1 MRMRKITNRTSSLF
15 SIFCC
20 LLCLLIIST
29 QSCCYAQEDGFRSYS
44 CDNGKG
50 NYTANS
56 TYHKNLNTLL
66 STLISNTQID
76 YGYYNFSY
84 GQDDNK
90 VNAVGLCQGDLNQND
105 CRRCLNNSITLLT
118 QLCPNQKEAIGWYDT
133 CMLRYSNRTIFGNHH
148 VDDSPKIY
156 LWNPQNATDLPVF
169 NQNLKSL
176 MSNLI
181 DKAITGDSRRKYAAA
196 SVNSTGFQ
204 NIYGVAQ
211 CTPDLSSL
219 ECDQC
224 LEGHVSDIPACC
236 DGKRGGRVLT
246 PSCYI
251 RYEVYPFFQPTTAH
265 NAPPPS
271 SLSPPPHS
279 SSTPTSSS
287 DGQGKT
293 NRLRIVIFV
302 AVPTVIVSVLI
313 GSICIY
319 LLRVRKPRRTSESNS
334 SDEGVE
340 QEIITNESLQFDFD
354 TIRVATDDFSNSNK
368 LGQGGFGAVYKGR
381 LSNGQM
387 IAVKRLSRDSGQ
399 GATEFKN
406 EVLLLVKLQHRNLV
420 KLLGFCLEGS
430 ERLLVYEFVPNKS
443 LDYFIFDP
451 IKRNQLNWASRYKII
466 EGVARALLYLHE
478 DSRLRIIHRDLKAS
492 NILLDDNM
500 NPKIADFGLARLF
513 DRDQT
518 QGNTNQI
525 AGTYGYMAPEYAMYG
540 QFSTK
545 SDVFSFGV
553 IVLEI
558 LSGKRHIGNG
568 NGESEEQLISF
579 VWRNWRE
586 GTAINI
592 ADPSLSNISPNEIM
606 RCVHIGLLCVQ
617 ENLADR
623 PNMGSI
629 VLMLN
634 SYSVTLPTP
643 SEPAFFVGS
652 RTRSRP
658 LSDIQSGGNNSSTS
672 NKSAQESENEASITE
687 LYPR

>member
-1 MRMRKITNRTSSLF
+1 MRMRMITNRTSSLF

-181 DKAITGDSRRKYAAA
+181 DKAIAGDSRQKYAAA
-196 SVNSTGFQ
+196 SVNSTDFQ

-279 SSTPTSSS
+279 SSTHTSSS

-293 NRLRIVIFV
+293 NTSRIVIFV

-313 GSICIY
+313 GSVCIY

-334 SDEGVE
+334 
-340 QEIITNESLQFDFD
+340 
-354 TIRVATDDFSNSNK
+354 
-368 LGQGGFGAVYKGR
+368 
-381 LSNGQM
+381 
-387 IAVKRLSRDSGQ
+387 
-399 GATEFKN
+399 
-406 EVLLLVKLQHRNLV
+406 
-420 KLLGFCLEGS
+420 
-430 ERLLVYEFVPNKS
+430 
-443 LDYFIFDP
+443 
-451 IKRNQLNWASRYKII
+451 
-466 EGVARALLYLHE
+466 
-478 DSRLRIIHRDLKAS
+478 
-492 NILLDDNM
+492 
-500 NPKIADFGLARLF
+500 
-513 DRDQT
+513 
-518 QGNTNQI
+518 
-525 AGTYGYMAPEYAMYG
+525 
-540 QFSTK
+540 
-545 SDVFSFGV
+545 
-553 IVLEI
+553 
-558 LSGKRHIGNG
+558 
-568 NGESEEQLISF
+568 
-579 VWRNWRE
+579 
-586 GTAINI
+586 
-592 ADPSLSNISPNEIM
+592 
-606 RCVHIGLLCVQ
+606 
-617 ENLADR
+617 
-623 PNMGSI
+623 
-629 VLMLN
+629 
-634 SYSVTLPTP
+634 
-643 SEPAFFVGS
+643 
-652 RTRSRP
+652 
-658 LSDIQSGGNNSSTS
+658 
-672 NKSAQESENEASITE
+672 
-687 LYPR
+687 